1 MATRESGPGNPARN
15 TGSTST
21 HRRATWR
28 STLEAPMT
36 SSDLVNSLCCCPT
49 KWRVGSAAK
58 PVAVGACRGRE
69 GPLAKA
75 GALGSRTN
83 PILPLTGQFF
93 RNTGAAERDFEAPDD
108 TSEEKTWIQH
118 WAVRQDS
125 SFHSSTSR
133 VERLITSPLS
143 ALPDFSSLSPSLAAY
158 RILIN
163 DRQFSP
169 RTAAQDLSPFA
180 LVPNICP
187 PCTVQANLCILF
199 R

>member
-28 STLEAPMT
+28 STLEGPMT

-58 PVAVGACRGRE
+58 AGRRGSMQRKRGASGQNRRARLENKPHPATDWAIFQEHGRRRE
-69 GPLAKA
+69 G
-75 GALGSRTN
+75 
-83 PILPLTGQFF
+83 F
-93 RNTGAAERDFEAPDD
+93 RGPDD

-143 ALPDFSSLSPSLAAY
+143 ALPDFSSISPSLAAY

-187 PCTVQANLCILF
+187 PCTVQASLCILL